1 MNELLDGLWQA
12 SLWLALGVLLLAA
25 ARPLLV
31 KLGGAE
37 LAYRS
42 WWLLPLLLVALLLPL
57 PALRA
62 LPVLQHV
69 PTLPLKVVP
78 GTVEG
83 VTAQLPMWPWLLAL
97 VWALGAGLHLARELR
112 AQRRFERALGTLQAR
127 GDGSWQ
133 ASADPGLP
141 ALVGLWQ
148 PRIVVGPHFDQQFDA
163 DEQALILR
171 HERSHRRN
179 GDHWANGALLLARSV
194 FWFHPL
200 LPWAA
205 RRFLRDQELACDART
220 VAAQPT
226 QRRLYAS
233 TLLKAQLVHP
243 VAPMACHW
251 RSQPVLK
258 ERIAMLKQ
266 SKRKALPKVSGQV
279 LLMGLCMGVA
289 ALAWAS
295 QGAVK
300 GTPSVSA
307 EPFQHAAAD
316 AAKAGL
322 DSPIQAQKMSPP
334 SYPAEAFEKGQTGV
348 VNLIV
353 AVDAKG
359 TVTDVQ
365 VESATN
371 PGVFEAASIAA
382 ARKWTYTPA
391 MKNGKA
397 VAGKLRVPITYAMDN
412 TEPADGQAQ

>member
-42 WWLLPLLLVALLLPL
+42 WWLLPLLLVALLLPV

-97 VWALGAGLHLARELR
+97 VWGLGAGLHLARELR

-141 ALVGLWQ
+141 ALVGLWR
-148 PRIVVGPHFDQQFDA
+148 PRIVVGPDFDQQFTA
-163 DEQALILR
+163 QEQGLILQ

-179 GDHWANGALLLARSV
+179 GDHWANGALLMARAV

-220 VAAQPT
+220 IAPQPAL
-226 QRRLYAS
+226 RGLYAS

-243 VAPMACHW
+243 VAPAVCHW

-266 SKRKALPKVSGQV
+266 SKRKALPWVSGQV
-279 LLMGLCMGVA
+279 LVVGLCLGMGAV
-289 ALAWAS
+289 AWAS
-295 QGAVK
+295 QGGVAGNPRIGV
-300 GTPSVSA
+300 
-307 EPFQHAAAD
+307 EPFEHAEED

-322 DSPIQAQKMSPP
+322 DRPIQVDKMPPP
-334 SYPAEAFEKGQTGV
+334 SYPKSAIEQRQVGV
-348 VNLIV
+348 VNLRV
-353 AVDAKG
+353 EVDAKG
-359 TVTDVQ
+359 HPTDVQ
-365 VESATN
+365 VLSATN
-371 PGVFEAASIAA
+371 PGVFDAVSIAA
-382 ARKWTYTPA
+382 ARSWTYRPA
-391 MKNGKA
+391 MKNGKP
-397 VAGKLRVPITYAMDN
+397 VAGAVKIPITYAMDN
-412 TEPADGQAQ
+412 TEDSQ